1 MIEFK
6 NVCSGYDQSDVLR
19 DVSLTI
25 ADGDFAVIM
34 GPNGSGKSTLLYTL
48 IGYLPL
54 RKGNILIKGKP
65 LEQWHKKELAKVI
78 ALIPQETVMPFDYT
92 VEEMVMMGRYP
103 WLELMQSWSKQDKDI
118 VQEILKQ
125 MELTALANRY
135 FSQLSG
141 GEKQRVLL
149 ARALA
154 QQTEVILLDESL
166 SQLDINHQI
175 EMMQLL
181 SEINRKAGK
190 CIILVSHH
198 INLAA
203 NVASHLIFLKEGRLL
218 ANGTPDE
225 VLTQAQ
231 LKLLFG
237 VDLTLQT
244 NPLSQRPN
252 LVFPGVNPF
261 QQ

>member
-6 NVCSGYDQSDVLR
+6 DVCSGYDRKDVLK
-19 DVSLTI
+19 DVSLSI
-25 ADGDFAVIM
+25 ADSDFTVIL
-34 GPNGSGKSTLLYTL
+34 GPNGAGKSTLLYTL

-54 RKGNILIKGKP
+54 RKGSILIKGKA

-78 ALIPQETVMPFDYT
+78 ALIPQETAMPFDYT
-92 VEEMVMMGRYP
+92 VEEMVLMGRYP
-103 WLELMQSWSKQDKDI
+103 WLELMQSWSKQDRDI
-118 VQEILKQ
+118 VKEIIDKLDLT
-125 MELTALANRY
+125 ELTNRY

-181 SEINRKAGK
+181 SEINRDEGK
-190 CIILVSHH
+190 TIILISHH

-203 NVASHLIFLKEGRLL
+203 NVASHLIFLKDGKLL
-218 ANGTPDE
+218 ANGSPDE
-225 VLTQAQ
+225 VLTQMQ
-231 LKLLFG
+231 LKKLFG

-244 NPLSQRPN
+244 NPLSNRPN
-252 LVFPGVNPF
+252 LVFPGINPAP
-261 QQ
+261 